1 MYFSVLQN
9 LHSRLYSLS
18 KSTEEL
24 VFQYLSELAR
34 LQPGDDSEGGGETF
48 GTLHFSV
55 AYLKDKSILE
65 VAVIQ
70 AMDLPALGGDGMLI
84 IVLILVCSC
93 VQ

>member
-1 MYFSVLQN
+1 M
-9 LHSRLYSLS
+9 
-18 KSTEEL
+18 
-24 VFQYLSELAR
+24 FQYLSELAR
-34 LQPGDDSEGGGETF
+34 LQPGDDSEGEGVETF

-84 IVLILVCSC
+84 IVLIIICSC